1 MNDPNG
7 EIKFMTL
14 PQCGAN
20 GELFPLPPPK
30 QFLGLKM
37 RSKNKSQN
45 IKGERTMASKKTNQG
60 SISIAELKDLLRD
73 NLNALWEN
81 DPALHTK
88 HADASMMIPPVM
100 VWGAPGVGKSTAVRE
115 LTKELGIGFI
125 DVRLAQ
131 REPVDMRG
139 LPVPDERENSV
150 KWLVSGEWPREGRG
164 ILLFD
169 ELTAADRSLQVA
181 AYELILD
188 RRLGDLYKV
197 PDGWYICAAGNRV
210 EDAAV
215 STTMSSALANR
226 FMHVELGE
234 DVESWA
240 HWATLHNIHPSVT
253 GFLRF
258 RPDCLFRQSDENL
271 ERGWPTPRAW
281 ERVSIMM
288 GIVPEDDEELLR
300 KLVYGLVGNR
310 AGMEF
315 IEFHNLNASFDDVRR
330 MMLNPSVPVSIPQK
344 VDRKY
349 AMCAAMA
356 YYVWRGKDKAE
367 SDALLD
373 GFFCISKKL
382 TSDFACMVMTD
393 TMGGCGQLDSK
404 EAASRLFYH
413 KDYKEWAEIHG
424 KAMKKHLSF

>member
-1 MNDPNG
+1 MVKETTNVIDMHNRITASQL
-7 EIKFMTL
+7 ENVLRMQLKTL
-14 PQCGAN
+14 AEHP
-20 GELFPLPPPK
+20 ELAHVLPP
-30 QFLGLKM
+30 L
-37 RSKNKSQN
+37 
-45 IKGERTMASKKTNQG
+45 
-60 SISIAELKDLLRD
+60 
-73 NLNALWEN
+73 
-81 DPALHTK
+81 
-88 HADASMMIPPVM
+88 M
-100 VWGAPGVGKSTAVRE
+100 VWGAPGLGKSSII
-115 LTKELGIGFI
+115 KGIANEMGIKFI

-131 REPVDMRG
+131 REPVDVRG
-139 LPVPDERENSV
+139 LPVPDRENKKV
-150 KWLVSGEWPREGRG
+150 DWMVSGEWPREGRG

-188 RRLGDLYKV
+188 RRLGDLYQV

-234 DVESWA
+234 DVEAWA
-240 HWATLHNIHPSVT
+240 HWATLHSIHPSVT

-258 RPDCLFRQSDENL
+258 RPECLFRQSDENL

-288 GIVPEDDEELLR
+288 NIVPEDDEELLR
-300 KLVYGLVGNR
+300 KLIYGLVGNR

-315 IEFHNLNASFDDVRR
+315 FEFHKLNASFADVRQ
-330 MMLNPSVPVSIPQK
+330 MMLNPSAPVAIPQK

-349 AMCAAMA
+349 ALCAGMA
-356 YYVWRGKDKAE
+356 YYLWRGKDKTE
-367 SDALLD
+367 SEALLD
-373 GFFCISKKL
+373 GFFRISKKL
-382 TSDFACMVMTD
+382 TSDFACMVMID
-393 TMGGCGQLDSK
+393 AMGGCGQLDGN